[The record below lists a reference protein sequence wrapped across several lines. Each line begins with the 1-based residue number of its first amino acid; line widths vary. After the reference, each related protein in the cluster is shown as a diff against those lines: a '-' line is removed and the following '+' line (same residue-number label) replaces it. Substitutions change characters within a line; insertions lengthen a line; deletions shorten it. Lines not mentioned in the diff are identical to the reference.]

1 MGLGR
6 YYFVAEDDDKKE
18 TALAVPDMNV
28 QFSNIQKMELGDI
41 IVRLVIDGSEF
52 DEIAEALTKGTGLY
66 FSPAAVAKFCRKNQK
81 LWNQAVDAFIEG
93 VRANQLNK
101 ITLQMSKFYDD
112 LYEIAQ
118 QAKDRYIAG
127 AIDERQLAAIISE
140 QRKFI
145 SLNMERLGLK
155 GQRPS
160 PPPKIDVKLEV
171 DSKDLLGKMRT
182 MIGEEKR
189 KKLDEDA
196 DDVDYE
202 VLDDDDDALLDV

>member
-1 MGLGR
+1 M
-6 YYFVAEDDDKKE
+6 AEDDDKKE
-18 TALAVPDMNV
+18 TALAVPDMKV

-93 VRANQLNK
+93 IRANQLNK
-101 ITLQMSKFYDD
+101 ITVQMSKFWDN
-112 LYEIAQ
+112 LGEIGQ
-118 QAKDRYIAG
+118 RAKDRYIAG
-127 AIDERQLAAIISE
+127 EIDERQLAAIISE

-155 GQRPS
+155 GQRPM

-171 DSKDLLGKMRT
+171 DSKDILGKMRA

-196 DDVDYE
+196 EDVDYE
-202 VLDDDDDALLDV
+202 VLDDDNDALLDV

>member
-1 MGLGR
+1 M
-6 YYFVAEDDDKKE
+6 AEPDDKKE
-18 TALAVPDMNV
+18 TALSVPDMDI

-41 IVRLVIDGSEF
+41 IVRLVIDGLEF

-101 ITLQMSKFYDD
+101 ITIQMSKFYDD
-112 LYEIAQ
+112 LYDIAQ
-118 QAKDRYIAG
+118 RAKTRYIAG
-127 AIDERQLAAIISE
+127 EIDERQLAAIISE

-155 GQRPS
+155 GQRPL
-160 PPPKIDVKLEV
+160 PPARVDVKLEV
-171 DSKDLLGKMRT
+171 DSKDILKNMRE

-189 KKLDEDA
+189 RKLDDEA

-202 VLDDDDDALLDV
+202 VMDDDDDALRDV